1 MSIHCAVSL
10 GELIDKIT
18 ILEIKKE
25 KIKEESKLHF
35 IEVELTQLNTT
46 LKNLSLASKD
56 LLLDLKKKLKVVNSE
71 LWEIEDKIRDK
82 EKEGKFDQAF
92 IELARAVYI
101 KNDLRFEY
109 KNEINLNYNSGLRE
123 IKSYNKY

>member
-1 MSIHCAVSL
+1 MSIHCAISL

-25 KIKEESKLHF
+25 KIKDQKKLSF
-35 IEVELTQLNTT
+35 VIIELSELNKT
-46 LKNLSLASKD
+46 LKDLNLDSKD
-56 LLLDLKKKLKVVNSE
+56 LLLSLKDKLKVVNSE
-71 LWEIEDKIRDK
+71 LWDIEDKIRDK
-82 EKEGKFDQAF
+82 EKEGKFDQDF
-92 IELARAVYI
+92 IELARSVYL

-109 KNEINLNYNSGLRE
+109 KNEINISYKSGIRE

>member
-25 KIKEESKLHF
+25 KIKDQNKISF
-35 IEVELTQLNTT
+35 VICELSELNKT
-46 LKNLSLASKD
+46 LKELNLGSKD
-56 LLLDLKKKLKVVNSE
+56 LLLKLKEKLKVVNSE
-71 LWEIEDKIRDK
+71 LWDIEDRIRDK
-82 EKEGKFDQAF
+82 EKEGKFDQDF
-92 IELARAVYI
+92 IELARSVYL

-109 KNEINLNYNSGLRE
+109 KNEINISYKSGIRE

>member
-25 KIKEESKLHF
+25 KIKDEKKLFF
-35 IEVELTQLNTT
+35 IEIELGELSKTLQSINITERDKLST
-46 LKNLSLASKD
+46 LKE
-56 LLLDLKKKLKVVNSE
+56 KLKTVNLE
-71 LWEIEDKIRDK
+71 LWEIEDKIREK
-82 EKEGKFDQAF
+82 EKVKSFDQEF
-92 IELARAVYI
+92 IDLARSVYQ
-101 KNDLRFEY
+101 KNDLRFEH
-109 KNEINLNYNSGLRE
+109 KNEINISFNSGIRE